1 VAYQIQISAKLLKW
15 PKLCACCCEP
25 ADDVLRISASHTT
38 GKRVQNTKTYWWD
51 VPYCKHCLN
60 HLNYV
65 NKPVSSG
72 PLFSSVPILVRYGLF
87 AGMFVWFMATPIL
100 QNIVAG
106 FFVGLLVFIAS
117 FIPGHKTREAHQ
129 KAIRDDHLSMMKTSC
144 CSLNRAIHYIDWYGT
159 THTFVF
165 ANKSYLDSFLIA
177 NAGKNR
183 SDVKQLPDI

>member
-1 VAYQIQISAKLLKW
+1 
-15 PKLCACCCEP
+15 
-25 ADDVLRISASHTT
+25 
-38 GKRVQNTKTYWWD
+38 
-51 VPYCKHCLN
+51 
-60 HLNYV
+60 
-65 NKPVSSG
+65 
-72 PLFSSVPILVRYGLF
+72 
-87 AGMFVWFMATPIL
+87 MFVWFMATPIL